1 MVKYSINGACLNA
14 EVSAIQ
20 TEAPSRV
27 SFATTANAWI
37 IHDAYTKDQQQKTA
51 AAAAAAASTEAPVL
65 LLQPAT
71 GDGSLGCDAAIR
83 LEETARV
90 VERMINQNIYDEIAQ
105 GSSHL
110 TIHC

>member
-37 IHDAYTKDQQQKTA
+37 IHDAYTKDQQQKT
-51 AAAAAAASTEAPVL
+51 AAAAAASTEAPVL

-110 TIHC
+110 AIHC